1 MNTPSIPGDVPGK
14 ARNGTGKAAGQA
26 SKAGKAAG
34 EAAGGVE
41 SAGRETAGAAAA
53 TAQTGGRAAGQA
65 GGLVTA
71 LPGRATA
78 VVKLVTLRRF
88 LRAAP
93 VAAAAVAGVVV
104 GRLTARSR
112 RR

>member
-14 ARNGTGKAAGQA
+14 ARNGTGKAAGQ
-26 SKAGKAAG
+26 AGKAAG

>member
-1 MNTPSIPGDVPGK
+1 MDTPSIPGDGPGK
-14 ARNGTGKAAGQA
+14 ASGGAGKAGR
-26 SKAGKAAG
+26 SAGKAAG
-34 EAAGGVE
+34 AAAEGAE
-41 SAGRETAGAAAA
+41 SAGRDTAGAAAG
-53 TAQTGGRAAGQA
+53 TAQAGGHAAGRA
-65 GGLVTA
+65 GGLVAA

-78 VVKLVTLRRF
+78 MARLVTLRRF

-112 RR
+112 KR